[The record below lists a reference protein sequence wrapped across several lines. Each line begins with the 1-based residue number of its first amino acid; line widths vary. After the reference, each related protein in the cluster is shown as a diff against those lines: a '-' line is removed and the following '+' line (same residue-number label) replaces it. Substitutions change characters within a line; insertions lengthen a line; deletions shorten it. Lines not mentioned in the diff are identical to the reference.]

1 MLFLKIM
8 FLCFVSKFNS
18 LLSKKFK
25 DQSTVENK
33 NFSIFFGDT
42 FKDLGYRFD
51 KNGKLEKVND
61 IPNLPNW
68 YHNKNR
74 NTYLLF

>member
-1 MLFLKIM
+1 M
-8 FLCFVSKFNS
+8 FLCFTAKFNS

-33 NFSIFFGDT
+33 IFDFFGDT

-51 KNGKLEKVND
+51 KNGKLEK
-61 IPNLPNW
+61 I
-68 YHNKNR
+68 
-74 NTYLLF
+74 